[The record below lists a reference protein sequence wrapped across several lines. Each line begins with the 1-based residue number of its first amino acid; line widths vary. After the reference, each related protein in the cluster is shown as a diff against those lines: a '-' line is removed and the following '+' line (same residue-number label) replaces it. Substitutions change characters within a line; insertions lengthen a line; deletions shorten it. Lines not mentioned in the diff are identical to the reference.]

1 MYFESHAHYDD
12 EAFDEDREELIEN
25 LLGTDI
31 RYIINSASNIS
42 SSRAGIELAGKYPNF
57 YAAVGVHPHEVQELT
72 DEKFEELE
80 ELCSAS
86 KVVAV
91 GEIGLDYYYDK
102 EWSELQKYWL
112 KRQLELA
119 KKVNLPVIIHSREAA
134 QDCFDI
140 IKESNLPKERA
151 GVIHCF
157 SGSVEMAK
165 QYIEMGF
172 YIGVGGV
179 LTFKN
184 AKKTVDVVEA
194 IPLNKILIETD
205 SPYLAPVPN
214 RGQRNNSQNLKFIAE
229 KIASIKQIDPL
240 KVAKVTMENGK
251 NLFRV

>member
-25 LLGTDI
+25 LLSTDI

-102 EWSELQKYWL
+102 EWSELQKYWF

-151 GVIHCF
+151 GVIHCY